1 MCFQCPCLRLARRWT
16 DCCLYFSKHKAL
28 VKNDFL
34 TSLIEA
40 IFHICAEAD
49 PSSDSG
55 ANDSES
61 DDDED
66 ERTPVRV
73 ASVVM
78 DTLAMNLPPEKLC
91 PQVLQL
97 VSQGIAHSWPGY
109 RRGSMVILTS
119 MVEGCSEYL
128 NKQVPALMSLLQ
140 RTLQDP
146 DRSVRQEAFF
156 ALSEMSQFLQPDI
169 CQYHD
174 EVVPFILS
182 TIQGLRQAS
191 AAGQPDDKS
200 LEAVVFALDCF
211 CENLTHE
218 QIAPTLEPI
227 MRTLLDILSNC
238 DPKLQQVALS
248 AVGAAATASATAF
261 APYLP
266 TAVQALLHFLSPA
279 FVQAAVSSAKP
290 ASTAVADAT
299 ELLAL
304 AADIVGQIASAVGL
318 DLFRAF
324 LPEFASRGLDC
335 LDAIDDSRA
344 RSGVYYMFIAFA
356 KLLGAE
362 SGALLPRLMPH
373 VFLSCERDDGFFAA
387 LMKERRGE
395 SSETDGDEDEDEDDL
410 AAESESVAATG
421 SSSTDDATPSL
432 NVATGYVEEKESAC
446 LVLGVYFEHAP
457 TAFQPHFAR
466 AMEVIS
472 VLIFYFN
479 DDVRDSSVTSVGC
492 FLRGAA
498 EGHAPAEA
506 VPELIKTLSSSLVT
520 VMAEDD
526 NRSVVMQVCQE
537 LSDSLPAVHKHGLL
551 GHLPLVELANAVLA
565 ILQKKAPCR
574 RVGTD
579 EANEGK
585 PDGEEMDEDELAELD
600 ASLIEATCELI
611 IGMTKVLG
619 AQVQSRASSFVPLHR

>member
-1 MCFQCPCLRLARRWT
+1 
-16 DCCLYFSKHKAL
+16 
-28 VKNDFL
+28 
-34 TSLIEA
+34 
-40 IFHICAEAD
+40 
-49 PSSDSG
+49 
-55 ANDSES
+55 
-61 DDDED
+61 
-66 ERTPVRV
+66 
-73 ASVVM
+73 
-78 DTLAMNLPPEKLC
+78 MNLPPEKLC

-182 TIQGLRQAS
+182 TIQALRQAS

-218 QIAPTLEPI
+218 QIAPTLEAI

-279 FVQAAVSSAKP
+279 VVQAAASSTKP
-290 ASTAVADAT
+290 ESVTAVTDAT

-304 AADIVGQIASAVGL
+304 AADIVGQIASAVGV

-362 SGALLPRLMPH
+362 SGAFLPRLMPH

-387 LMKERRGE
+387 LMKERRGA
-395 SSETDGDEDEDEDDL
+395 SSDTDEDEDDP
-410 AAESESVAATG
+410 AAESESATVTG
-421 SSSTDDATPSL
+421 SSSSSDDATPSL

-457 TAFQPHFAR
+457 TAFQPHFKR

-479 DDVRDSSVTSVGC
+479 DDVRESSVTSVGC
-492 FLRGAA
+492 FLRGRRRRPRAGR
-498 EGHAPAEA
+498 GHARPHQDA
-506 VPELIKTLSSSLVT
+506 VVQP
-520 VMAEDD
+520 
-526 NRSVVMQVCQE
+526 
-537 LSDSLPAVHKHGLL
+537 
-551 GHLPLVELANAVLA
+551 HLRDGG
-565 ILQKKAPCR
+565 R
-574 RVGTD
+574 R
-579 EANEGK
+579 
-585 PDGEEMDEDELAELD
+585 
-600 ASLIEATCELI
+600 
-611 IGMTKVLG
+611 
-619 AQVQSRASSFVPLHR
+619 